1 VVPWSNEVPVLSKK
15 TSGTLIVVGV
25 CAAVWFYPVPAGLKP
40 QAWHLFAIFL
50 ATVVGFILGPFPNG
64 IIALSSLVLAVFT
77 GTLKLPEVLTAFS
90 GTTIWLVV
98 SAFLFAKGF
107 VKTGLGKRIAYAMIR
122 AFGDNSLKLAY
133 SLAVCDIFLGP
144 VTPSNTARAG
154 GVLFP
159 VVNSLCE
166 AFDSRP
172 GPSAKRIGSFLV
184 SSVFHIDIVVSA
196 MFLTSMA
203 ANPLAAEL
211 AKKTVG
217 VEISWS
223 RWAIAA
229 IVPGLI
235 GVLVTVY
242 VTYLLCPP
250 EVKQTPEAK
259 ELAINELKKMGSM
272 TWREKVMLA
281 VFALSLTLWAT
292 SSVTKFEATQVALLG
307 VCIMLFCDVIQ
318 WEDVLQEQKAWDTL
332 IWMGSVVC
340 IAGFLNS
347 SGFID
352 WFTAGVGT
360 RLQGF
365 PWAVAL
371 AIAFFVYL
379 YSHYAFASM
388 TAHVTAMYAALVAIA
403 VAAGA
408 PAFLAAFVIAISA
421 NVCGC
426 LTHFGTGPAPIYF
439 GAGYVDQKT
448 WWRNGFVMS
457 LVHAVTWLGI
467 GSGWWKLLGY
477 W

>member
-1 VVPWSNEVPVLSKK
+1 MYKK
-15 TSGTLIVVGV
+15 TIGTLIIVGV
-25 CAAVWFYPVPAGLKP
+25 WAAVWFSPVPAGLKP

-50 ATVVGFILGPFPNG
+50 ATVVGFILNPFPNG

-77 GTLKLPEVLTAFS
+77 RTLKLPEVLTAFS
-90 GTTIWLVV
+90 GTTVWLVV

-107 VKTGLGKRIAYAMIR
+107 AKTGLGKRIAYTMIR
-122 AFGDNSLKLAY
+122 AFGDSSLKLAY
-133 SLAVCDIFLGP
+133 SLAICDIFLGP

-159 VVNSLCE
+159 IVNSLCE

-172 GPSAKRIGSFLV
+172 GPSAKRIGSFLM
-184 SSVFHIDIVVSA
+184 SSVFHSDIVVSA

-211 AKKTVG
+211 AGKTVG
-217 VEISWS
+217 AEITWS

-229 IVPGLI
+229 IVPGI
-235 GVLVTVY
+235 VGILVTVY
-242 VTYLLCPP
+242 VIYRLCPP
-250 EVKQTPEAK
+250 EVKRTPEANA
-259 ELAINELKKMGSM
+259 LAVRELKNMGPMSG
-272 TWREKVMLA
+272 REMIMLG
-281 VFALSLTLWAT
+281 VFVLSLALWAT
-292 SSVTKFEATQVALLG
+292 SSITKFEATQVALLG
-307 VCIMLFCDVIQ
+307 VCVMLFFDVIQ
-318 WEDVLQEQKAWDTL
+318 WDDVIQEHKAWDTL

-340 IAGFLNS
+340 IAGFLNTT
-347 SGFID
+347 GFMD
-352 WFTAGVGT
+352 WFTARIGAH
-360 RLQGF
+360 LQGL
-365 PWAVAL
+365 PWTVAL
-371 AIAFFVYL
+371 VIAFLVYL

-408 PAFLAAFVIAISA
+408 PAFLASFVIAIAA

-439 GAGYVDQKT
+439 GAGYVDQAK

-457 LVHAVTWLGI
+457 LIHITTWLGI
-467 GSGWWKLLGY
+467 GGVWWKVLGY

>member
-1 VVPWSNEVPVLSKK
+1 MLSKK
-15 TSGTLIVVGV
+15 TIGTLLIVVV
-25 CAAVWFYPVPAGLKP
+25 WAAIWFYPVPLGLKP

-50 ATVVGFILGPFPNG
+50 ATVVGFILGPYPNG

-90 GTTIWLVV
+90 GTTIWLVI

-133 SLAVCDIFLGP
+133 SLAICDLFLGP

-184 SSVFHIDIVVSA
+184 SSVFHFDIVVSA

-229 IVPGLI
+229 MVPGLF
-235 GVLVTVY
+235 GVLATVY
-242 VTYLLCPP
+242 VVYRLCPP
-250 EVKQTPEAK
+250 EIKHTPEAK
-259 ELAINELKKMGSM
+259 ALAIDELKKMGPM
-272 TWREKVMLA
+272 TWREKIMLV
-281 VFALSLTLWAT
+281 VFVLSLTLWAT

-307 VCIMLFCDVIQ
+307 VCVMLFCDVIQ
-318 WEDVLQEQKAWDTL
+318 WDDVIREHKAWDTL

-352 WFTAGVGT
+352 WFTAGVGA
-360 RLQGF
+360 RLEGF
-365 PWAVAL
+365 SWAVAL
-371 AIAFFVYL
+371 LVAFFVYL

-408 PAFLAAFVIAISA
+408 PAFLAAFAMAIAA

-448 WWRNGFVMS
+448 WWRNGFIMS
-457 LVHAVTWLGI
+457 LVHVVVWLGI
-467 GSGWWKLLGY
+467 GSAWWKVLGY